1 MYSFLIIKAHEDVT
15 PFFTYAETNKEEKKL
30 FDVLY
35 FSNCADS
42 AKWSLVFGLILSY
55 SYKGTRKK
63 KIINQILKRGSYPIT
78 MDIDKS
84 KVKGTTKI
92 IKNLTG
98 I

>member
-1 MYSFLIIKAHEDVT
+1 MQKQT
-15 PFFTYAETNKEEKKL
+15 KKKKL

-63 KIINQILKRGSYPIT
+63 IIHQILKRGTYPIT